1 MSVHPLLVFDFD
13 GVIVDGMAEYWW
25 SAWNAS
31 RLLGAAPSGLHSDD
45 VPDVFRLLRPWVH
58 HGWEMVLLAAEA
70 SQLSP
75 GDWMSDYSNE
85 QRRAMDRRGWRP
97 ESLQQALDQI
107 RRDAVQSDRSAWLG
121 LHRPYPGV
129 VDRLQR
135 LDEEDADWAVL
146 TTKTASFTADLLAGF
161 ELKPRCL
168 LGREAGAKPDVLLRL
183 QGERPLRA
191 FVEDRRAT
199 LEAVQ
204 STPGL
209 EDLSCLLVSWGYLR
223 PKDRENLPPGLQLM
237 DPALLASPL
246 AQWP

>member
-1 MSVHPLLVFDFD
+1 MSVRSLLVFDFD

-25 SAWNAS
+25 SAWHACQF
-31 RLLGAAPSGLHSDD
+31 LGAAPSGLLPDD

-58 HGWEMVLLAAEA
+58 HGWEMVLLAAEV
-70 SQLSP
+70 SQLNP
-75 GDWMSDYSNE
+75 VLWMSDYPSQ
-85 QRRAMDRRGWRP
+85 QRRALERRGWDA
-97 ESLQQALDQI
+97 ESLQQALDRS
-107 RRDAVQSDRSAWLG
+107 RREAVTSDRSAWLD
-121 LHRPYPGV
+121 LHRPYPGL

-135 LDEEDADWAVL
+135 LDGENADWAVL

-161 ELKPRCL
+161 ELKPWRL
-168 LGREAGAKPDVLLRL
+168 LGREAGSKPDVLLRL

-204 STPGL
+204 STSGL
-209 EDLSCLLVSWGYLR
+209 EHLSCLLVSWGYLR
-223 PKDRENLPPGLQLM
+223 PEDHENLPPGLQLM

>member
-25 SAWNAS
+25 SAWHAS
-31 RLLGAAPSGLHSDD
+31 RSLGAAPSGLDPDD

-75 GDWMSDYSNE
+75 GDWMSDYSSQ
-85 QRRAMDRRGWRP
+85 QRRAMDRRGWSP
-97 ESLQQALDQI
+97 ESLQQALDHI
-107 RRDAVQSDRSAWLG
+107 RRDAVQSDCSAWLG
-121 LHRPYPGV
+121 LHRPYPGLV
-129 VDRLQR
+129 ERLQR
-135 LDEEDADWAVL
+135 LNDEDADWAVL

-161 ELKPRCL
+161 ELKPWCL

-183 QGERPLRA
+183 QRERPLRA

-209 EDLSCLLVSWGYLR
+209 EGLSCLLVSWGYLR